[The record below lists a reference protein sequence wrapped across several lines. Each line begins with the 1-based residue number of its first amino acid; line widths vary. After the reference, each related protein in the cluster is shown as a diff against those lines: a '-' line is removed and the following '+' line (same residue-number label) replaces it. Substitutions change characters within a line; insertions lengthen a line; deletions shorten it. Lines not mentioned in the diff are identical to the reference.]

1 MDFIENLKNLFVDED
16 QKQQGGVL
24 NKPNLFEIMEKYKVE
39 DKMEAEYLSE
49 LLQKKQNLEKER
61 ERIKQEIKD
70 SITLE
75 ERKKIEEEIKKEDPF
90 KISNSKFIDYIKD
103 HHKEFK
109 YTLQNEVKTAFSYKN
124 KGSANQWTNDCN
136 GFVYQFF
143 KECYKEGKTKT
154 TKNEYNDFF
163 NTSSNEEKLGAI
175 GAAGQHHFFKK
186 IAKENGIDSV
196 IGGKNILK
204 ALKNGEIQDGTLL
217 SFTTKRGRNI
227 GRYEGIGHV
236 AVAVKDN
243 NGKMYIYEFAGSKA
257 KPNFRITEAERW
269 IKHHYGKENFTATPM
284 FPKAQLEYEK
294 HIENKLVF
302 RMESEIERK
311 ADKELITQI
320 NDIDKEIAKIQNKE
334 INSEEIYEKI
344 NLAKMEQREG
354 LRLDN
359 NLNNDNNEQN
369 MVINTNQQEN
379 IVNRSYYNS

>member
-90 KISNSKFIDYIKD
+90 KISNSKFIDYIKN

-124 KGSANQWTNDCN
+124 KGPANQWTNDCN

-269 IKHHYGKENFTATPM
+269 IKLHSGKENFTATPM

-294 HIENKLVF
+294 HIENKLVS
-302 RMESEIERK
+302 RMESEIEKK

>member
-1 MDFIENLKNLFVDED
+1 M
-16 QKQQGGVL
+16 
-24 NKPNLFEIMEKYKVE
+24 
-39 DKMEAEYLSE
+39 
-49 LLQKKQNLEKER
+49 
-61 ERIKQEIKD
+61 
-70 SITLE
+70 
-75 ERKKIEEEIKKEDPF
+75 
-90 KISNSKFIDYIKD
+90 
-103 HHKEFK
+103 
-109 YTLQNEVKTAFSYKN
+109 
-124 KGSANQWTNDCN
+124 
-136 GFVYQFF
+136 YQFF

-257 KPNFRITEAERW
+257 KPNFRITEAERC

>member
-39 DKMEAEYLSE
+39 DKVEAEYLSE

-90 KISNSKFIDYIKD
+90 KISNSKFIDYIKT

-124 KGSANQWTNDCN
+124 KGPANQWTNDCN

-243 NGKMYIYEFAGSKA
+243 NGKMYIYEFAGSKV

-294 HIENKLVF
+294 HIENKLVS